1 MVPHSDTPRGA
12 PSATAGSRILLVE
25 DEFLIRMMIGD
36 QLRDAGYDVIEAFN
50 ADEALAIL
58 KSPVRIDLII
68 SDVRMP
74 GSIDGLGLLA
84 IVKTTLPTLP
94 VIITSGHLEPRLA
107 IADGATRFVAKPFSL
122 EVIVEAVRAELGKNL

>member
-1 MVPHSDTPRGA
+1 MVPRSDIPRGEPCA
-12 PSATAGSRILLVE
+12 PTRSNILLVE
-25 DEFLIRMMIGD
+25 DELLIRMMIGD
-36 QLRDAGYDVIEAFN
+36 KLRDEGFDVIEAVN

-58 KSPVRIDLII
+58 KSPVRVDLLI

-84 IVKTTLPTLP
+84 TTRADLPNLP

-107 IADGATRFVAKPFSL
+107 LADGATRFVAKPFSL
-122 EVIVEAVRAELGKNL
+122 EAIVEAVRAELGTNG